1 MKLTRM
7 NKVHLITG
15 ITGQDGLFLTSKILQ
30 ENPNDTIIGIS
41 RNFNEKVFFQKL
53 KYTNSFNN
61 NFENINIFN
70 INLLSKESVNS
81 FIKDIKP
88 NFIYN
93 LSGPSSV
100 YKSLIDNNQT
110 YEEII
115 NIFDNIFN
123 SLTSLNLEC
132 NFFQASSS
140 EMFAPSA
147 KKLTETSDFLPRSPY
162 AKAKLIVHNKIQSF
176 KNMENINISSG
187 IMFNHESEFRD
198 NEYLIMKIIN
208 FAINTSKGENS
219 KLYLG
224 STEILR
230 DWSYAGDFAEAI
242 YSINNKNKSQ
252 DYVVGSGTGYTIRNI
267 LEIVFGYFD
276 LDWEDYILI
285 DPTLLRKGD
294 PISII
299 SDPRKINQEHNWK
312 TKVSL
317 DSLLEKCIQFKL
329 KNLNY

>member
-1 MKLTRM
+1 
-7 NKVHLITG
+7 
-15 ITGQDGLFLTSKILQ
+15 
-30 ENPNDTIIGIS
+30 
-41 RNFNEKVFFQKL
+41 
-53 KYTNSFNN
+53 
-61 NFENINIFN
+61 
-70 INLLSKESVNS
+70 
-81 FIKDIKP
+81 
-88 NFIYN
+88 
-93 LSGPSSV
+93 
-100 YKSLIDNNQT
+100 
-110 YEEII
+110 
-115 NIFDNIFN
+115 
-123 SLTSLNLEC
+123 
-132 NFFQASSS
+132 
-140 EMFAPSA
+140 
-147 KKLTETSDFLPRSPY
+147 
-162 AKAKLIVHNKIQSF
+162 
-176 KNMENINISSG
+176 MENINISSG

-299 SDPRKINQEHNWK
+299 SDPRKLI
-312 TKVSL
+312 
-317 DSLLEKCIQFKL
+317 
-329 KNLNY
+329 KNIIGKQKFH